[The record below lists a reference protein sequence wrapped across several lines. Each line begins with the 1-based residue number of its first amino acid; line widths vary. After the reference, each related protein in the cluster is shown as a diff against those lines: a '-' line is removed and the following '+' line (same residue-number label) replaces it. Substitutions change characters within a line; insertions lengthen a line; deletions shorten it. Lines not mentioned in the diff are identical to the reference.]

1 MRKRGIIPFHYISVL
16 LSEYFLYTYTNLN
29 CQTLTYVSVEIV
41 EREISLFFFANVLL
55 ESISA
60 CGRFFP
66 SCGKGRRQKKERG
79 YILSLSPLS

>member
-1 MRKRGIIPFHYISVL
+1 MRKGRIIPFHYISVL

-41 EREISLFFFANVLL
+41 EREIPPFFLCNPFLVA
-55 ESISA
+55 ISA
-60 CGRFFP
+60 CGRVFP
-66 SCGKGRRQKKERG
+66 PCGKKGTKKERG